1 MWYLII
7 ALIVW
12 ALGIAFVSVL
22 VVADNKRLDRHNT
35 MDDLVEYALP
45 ILMITFLTAMIWP
58 LTVLIILLIIVFMLF
73 LKEPFDKLTT
83 WLSEKL

>member
-1 MWYLII
+1 MLYLII

-22 VVADNKRLDRHNT
+22 VAADNKRLDRHNT
-35 MDDLVEYALP
+35 LDDLVEVALP
-45 ILMITFLTAMIWP
+45 ILMVTFVAAMIWP

-73 LKEPFDKLTT
+73 LKEPFNKLVT